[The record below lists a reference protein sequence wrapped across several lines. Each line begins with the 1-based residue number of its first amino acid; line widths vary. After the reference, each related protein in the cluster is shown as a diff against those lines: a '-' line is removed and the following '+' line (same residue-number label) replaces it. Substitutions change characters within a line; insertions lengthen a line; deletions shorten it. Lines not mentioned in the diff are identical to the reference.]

1 MRWIAAAGVV
11 VVFGLAYWFYAEHR
25 VLRTTFGGDGTVAVE
40 HAPGFGN
47 RGDANRAYKRCSA
60 NSVERLARIHGTQA
74 HPVFVA
80 AAIGAKSGN
89 PPMVYKACLRAFRD

>member
-1 MRWIAAAGVV
+1 VRWIAAAVSALVV
-11 VVFGLAYWFYAEHR
+11 LGLAYWYTETR
-25 VLRTTFGGDGTVAVE
+25 VLRTTFGRDGTVLVE
-40 HAPGFGN
+40 HTPGS
-47 RGDANRAYKRCSA
+47 DPEIAKRAYKRCSG

-89 PPMVYKACLRAFRD
+89 PPAAYKACLRACRD